1 MRDGEECSTWNSYE
15 GLHEGLS
22 EGVEGGAGWVEEGG
36 GDIVDV
42 EIWGCWVE
50 EIEEEI
56 GGVSE
61 VSDLQW
67 GDEAVSAV
75 SWA

>member
-1 MRDGEECSTWNSYE
+1 MEEGDRDGVGNEER
-15 GLHEGLS
+15 
-22 EGVEGGAGWVEEGG
+22 GG
-36 GDIVDV
+36 
-42 EIWGCWVE
+42 WVE

-61 VSDLQW
+61 VSDLQR
-67 GDEAVSAV
+67 GVEAVSAV